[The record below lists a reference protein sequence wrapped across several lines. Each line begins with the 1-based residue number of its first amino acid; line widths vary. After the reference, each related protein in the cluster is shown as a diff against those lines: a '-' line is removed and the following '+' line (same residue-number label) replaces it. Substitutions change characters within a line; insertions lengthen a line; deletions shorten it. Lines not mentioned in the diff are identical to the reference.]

1 MSQEQVTPEM
11 FAHWLQHPVTQK
23 YREALADVRQ
33 QMVDR
38 LINFDRP
45 CDVEETAKLKGVIQ
59 GIDILIEWKP
69 E

>member
-23 YREALADVRQ
+23 FREDLVDVRQ

-38 LINFDRP
+38 LVNFDRP
-45 CDVEETAKLKGVIQ
+45 CDVEETAKFKGVIK
-59 GIDILIEWKP
+59 GIDEMLEWKA

>member
-1 MSQEQVTPEM
+1 MSQDQVTPEM

-23 YREALADVRQ
+23 FREALADVRQ
-33 QMVDR
+33 RLIDR
-38 LINFDRP
+38 LIDYERP

-59 GIDILIEWKP
+59 GVDILMDWKA